1 MQKLKKNAQYNVFCY
16 GTLEFDAVTKKVTGA
31 TFPAE
36 AATLID
42 YARYMVKGAPYPA
55 VVHEPGAVTEGTLYR
70 GLNAHHIQMIDE
82 YEESLYE
89 RIESEVLAAK
99 GELIPAIIYVVPPSR
114 KHFVGKEKWNKEE
127 FSQLYLKHFCK
138 TL

>member
-1 MQKLKKNAQYNVFCY
+1 MIKMKPSKQFNVFCY
-16 GTLEFDAVTKKVTGA
+16 GTLEFDAVMQKVTGA

-36 AATLID
+36 TATLID

-70 GLNAHHIQMIDE
+70 GLNAHHIQMMDE

-89 RIESEVLAAK
+89 RIESEVLTAK
-99 GELIPAIIYVVPPSR
+99 GELVKAIIYVVPASR
-114 KHFVGKEKWNKEE
+114 KHFVGKEPWNKEE
-127 FSQLYLKHFCK
+127 FAQLYLKHFCK